1 MNKFTPLA
9 LSGLLFC
16 ALPAIADDSASTGSA
31 RAQTA
36 VQVCAPG
43 SMHEKLKLT
52 SDQKDKL
59 SSIRD
64 QYKLAT
70 AQKKAELEV
79 AMSQQHQLM
88 SKATI
93 DKSAVLSLQGKI
105 NSLKADLSNARI
117 DMALTASAVFTPEQ
131 REMFEKASK
140 FGHGRGHGGPGM
152 HRWGGHRPGG
162 PMGGPSGGWEH
173 KGGERKFG

>member
-16 ALPAIADDSASTGSA
+16 ALPAIADDSASTVGA

-36 VQVCAPG
+36 VKVCAPG
-43 SMHEKLKLT
+43 SMHEKLKLST
-52 SDQKDKL
+52 EQKDKL

-117 DMALTASAVFTPEQ
+117 DTALTASAVFTPEQ
-131 REMFEKASK
+131 REMFSK
-140 FGHGRGHGGPGM
+140 FGRGHGGPGM

-162 PMGGPSGGWEH
+162 PMGAPGGGWEH
-173 KGGERKFG
+173 RGASVNG

>member
-16 ALPAIADDSASTGSA
+16 ALPAIADDSAAAGGA
-31 RAQTA
+31 RTQTA
-36 VQVCAPG
+36 VKVCAPG
-43 SMHEKLKLT
+43 GMHEKLKLST
-52 SDQKDKL
+52 EQKDKL

-70 AQKKAELEV
+70 AQKQAELEV
-79 AMSQQHQLM
+79 SMSQQRQLM
-88 SKATI
+88 SKAVI

-131 REMFEKASK
+131 REMFEK
-140 FGHGRGHGGPGM
+140 FGHGRGPGAGH
-152 HRWGGHRPGG
+152 HRFGGHKPGG
-162 PMGGPSGGWEH
+162 PMGGPGGWEH
-173 KGGERKFG
+173 KGGERKLG

>member
-16 ALPAIADDSASTGSA
+16 ALPAIADDSASAGGA

-36 VQVCAPG
+36 VKVCAPG
-43 SMHEKLKLT
+43 SMHEKLKLST
-52 SDQKDKL
+52 EQKDKL

-131 REMFEKASK
+131 REMFSK

-162 PMGGPSGGWEH
+162 PMGGPGGGWEH

>member
-16 ALPAIADDSASTGSA
+16 ALPAIADDSAFTGSA

-36 VQVCAPG
+36 VKVCAPG
-43 SMHEKLKLT
+43 SMHEKLKLST
-52 SDQKDKL
+52 EQKDKL

-79 AMSQQHQLM
+79 AMSQQRQLM
-88 SKATI
+88 QKATI

-131 REMFEKASK
+131 REMFSK
-140 FGHGRGHGGPGM
+140 FGHGRGPGGPGM

-162 PMGGPSGGWEH
+162 MGGPGGGWEH
-173 KGGERKFG
+173 RGASANG

>member
-16 ALPAIADDSASTGSA
+16 ALPAIADDSASAGGA
-31 RAQTA
+31 RSQTA
-36 VQVCAPG
+36 VKVCAPG
-43 SMHEKLKLT
+43 AMHSKLKI
-52 SDQKDKL
+52 SDEQKDKL

-79 AMSQQHQLM
+79 AMSQQRQLM
-88 SKATI
+88 SKTVI
-93 DKSAVLSLQGKI
+93 DKSAVLSLQSKI
-105 NSLKADLSNARI
+105 NGLKADLSNARI

-131 REMFEKASK
+131 REMFGKFGK
-140 FGHGRGHGGPGM
+140 FGHGRGHGGPK
-152 HRWGGHRPGG
+152 HQWGGHRPGG
-162 PMGGPSGGWEH
+162 PMGGP
-173 KGGERKFG
+173 GGERKFG

>member
-79 AMSQQHQLM
+79 AMGQQRQLM

-93 DKSAVLSLQGKI
+93 DKSAVLALQSKI
-105 NSLKADLSNARI
+105 NSLRDDLSNARI

-131 REMFEKASK
+131 REMFAK

-152 HRWGGHRPGG
+152 HKWGGYRPGG
-162 PMGGPSGGWEH
+162 PMGGPGGGWER
-173 KGGERKFG
+173 KGGERKLG